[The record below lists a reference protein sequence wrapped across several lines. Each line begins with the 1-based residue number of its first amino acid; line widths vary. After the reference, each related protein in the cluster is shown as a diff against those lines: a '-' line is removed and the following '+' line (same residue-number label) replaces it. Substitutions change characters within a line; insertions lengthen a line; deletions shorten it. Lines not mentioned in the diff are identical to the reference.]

1 MLQFN
6 QGGMYMDNMIDTSLL
21 ELEENKK
28 NVLVVDDSNLMT
40 NFIGKVLSN
49 EYNVVKMHNGIEA
62 LAILSTNAINIS
74 ALILDLNMP
83 GINGMEVLEKMNE
96 QGLLNKVPVLV
107 LSGEEDPDAVTKVLS
122 YPNVQLITKG
132 VNGGAK
138 DIKNALEVL
147 MQNFN

>member
-1 MLQFN
+1 
-6 QGGMYMDNMIDTSLL
+6 MDNMIDTSLL

-62 LAILSTNAINIS
+62 LAILSTNAININ

>member
-1 MLQFN
+1 
-6 QGGMYMDNMIDTSLL
+6 MDNMIDTSLL

-62 LAILSTNAINIS
+62 LAILSTNAIKIN

>member
-62 LAILSTNAINIS
+62 LAILSTNAIKIN

>member
-1 MLQFN
+1 
-6 QGGMYMDNMIDTSLL
+6 MDNMIDTSLL

-49 EYNVVKMHNGIEA
+49 EYNVIKMHNGIEA
-62 LAILSTNAINIS
+62 LAILSTNAIKIN